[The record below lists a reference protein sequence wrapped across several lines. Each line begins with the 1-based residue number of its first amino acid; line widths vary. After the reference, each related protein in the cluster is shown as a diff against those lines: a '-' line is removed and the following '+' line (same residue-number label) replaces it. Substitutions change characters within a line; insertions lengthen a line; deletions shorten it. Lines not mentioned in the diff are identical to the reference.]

1 MEELKHVIALLL
13 EDAKRLQDLEPNAGT
28 ETRIAQA
35 KKALESVAF
44 DDAGIERA
52 IRKTSLQ
59 AKETEELITVYG
71 HKVNRQFA
79 FYMLDK
85 FNPTFCR
92 IIEELTL
99 RGMDKKSIEDAT
111 TAASSAAVVGV
122 NSLMAIAL
130 KQSHQEPMNNQA
142 DLA

>member
-13 EDAKRLQDLEPNAGT
+13 EDAKRLQQIEPNAGT

-35 KKALESVAF
+35 KDALKSVFSADTKYATGKA
-44 DDAGIERA
+44 
-52 IRKTSLQ
+52 SLK
-59 AKETEELITVYG
+59 AEETITVYG
-71 HKVNRQFA
+71 YKVNRQFA
-79 FYMLDK
+79 FYMLEK

-111 TAASSAAVVGV
+111 TAASSAVVVGV
-122 NSLMAIAL
+122 NSLMALAL
-130 KQSHQEPMNNQA
+130 KQSQVEQMNNQS

>member
-1 MEELKHVIALLL
+1 MEDLKHVIALLL
-13 EDAKRLQDLEPNAGT
+13 EDARRLQQVEPNTGT
-28 ETRIAQA
+28 EIRIAQA
-35 KKALESVAF
+35 LKALDMPS
-44 DDAGIERA
+44 DI
-52 IRKTSLQ
+52 K
-59 AKETEELITVYG
+59 KETEETITVYG

-130 KQSHQEPMNNQA
+130 NQQNQKESRSPA
-142 DLA
+142 D

>member
-13 EDAKRLQDLEPNAGT
+13 EDAKRLQQIEPNAGT
-28 ETRIAQA
+28 EARIAQA
-35 KKALESVAF
+35 KEALESVLSA
-44 DDAGIERA
+44 DIKHA
-52 IRKTSLQ
+52 IRKASV
-59 AKETEELITVYG
+59 KTEETITVYG
-71 HKVNRQFA
+71 HTVNRQFA
-79 FYMLDK
+79 FYMLEK

-111 TAASSAAVVGV
+111 TAASSAVVAGV
-122 NSLMAIAL
+122 NYLMALSL
-130 KQSHQEPMNNQA
+130 KQSQVEQLNNQP

>member
-13 EDAKRLQDLEPNAGT
+13 EDAKRLQQIEPNAGT
-28 ETRIAQA
+28 KARIAQA
-35 KKALESVAF
+35 NDALKSVFSADTKYEIGKA
-44 DDAGIERA
+44 
-52 IRKTSLQ
+52 SLK
-59 AKETEELITVYG
+59 AEETITVYG
-71 HKVNRQFA
+71 YTVNRQFA
-79 FYMLDK
+79 FYMLEK

-111 TAASSAAVVGV
+111 TAASSAVVVGV
-122 NSLMAIAL
+122 NSLMALAL
-130 KQSHQEPMNNQA
+130 KQSQAEQMNNQS